1 MNKKETVCVWY
12 VLGGFQARKKKKKKR
27 TSSYAFSAFS
37 ARIL

>member
-12 VLGGFQARKKKKKKR
+12 VLGGFQARKKKKKR